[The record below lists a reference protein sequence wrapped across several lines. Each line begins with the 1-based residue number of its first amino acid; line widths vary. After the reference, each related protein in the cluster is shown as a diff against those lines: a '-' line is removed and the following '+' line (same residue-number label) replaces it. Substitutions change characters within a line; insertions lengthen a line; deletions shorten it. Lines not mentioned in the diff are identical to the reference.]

1 MKQFHFVKKA
11 LSIIWE
17 SGKVWM
23 IVSLLIR
30 ILLGLIPIVSVLLI
44 QNIINEITLYFNNEN
59 EGLGSVV
66 WLLVLQ
72 FAMLFFQSAAIN
84 LMKIFD
90 LRIEQKLDYKLEKK
104 ISEKAASVP
113 LYYYDNTEFHHHHD
127 RIMGSSG
134 ERLLRPIKA
143 VLDIGQNLIT
153 LVSFFVFLIHV
164 HWLLALTSALMA
176 IPVLMVQGK
185 YGNKQFRLLRYQTPS
200 IRKAHYLSALLN
212 DRDMA
217 KEIRLFNLKD
227 YLLNKWSLLFQQN
240 NKLLFNLSKRREMAH
255 VGLQMLTALIYV
267 FNAFFLI
274 RLLKTT
280 TLKIGDFVGV
290 MQAVQGT
297 QNTINDLSIGM
308 ADIFS
313 EFLYIQDLFLFLE
326 FEDTSLKLVQ
336 GEHSF
341 PGSLSQG
348 IEFDS
353 VSFKYP
359 HSEREVL
366 RNISFT
372 IHPGEKVAIVGENGS
387 GKTTLVKCLMGL
399 YPVTHGGIFFD
410 QLQIEDIK
418 QEELYKNL
426 TVIFQDFVK
435 YNMSVKENITI
446 SLHEDESNE
455 LKMIDVAKQ
464 TGVDS
469 FVSQYRTKYE
479 TILGKILFE
488 GEDLSGGQ
496 WQKVALARSLFKNGQ
511 IFVLDEPTAAL
522 DPKAELEVFKQF
534 EVLTKQKT
542 TIYISHRMAS
552 ARIADRI
559 LVMKNGELVEM
570 GHHDELISHD
580 SEYARLFNMQARLY
594 A

>member
-1 MKQFHFVKKA
+1 MQVSYIKKA
-11 LSIIWE
+11 
-17 SGKVWM
+17 
-23 IVSLLIR
+23 VSLIWKEGKGWVLISILVR
-30 ILLGLIPIVSVLLI
+30 ILLGLVPIFSVLLI
-44 QNIINEITLYFNNEN
+44 KEIINEITLYFNSEN
-59 EGLGSVV
+59 ESLRSVS
-66 WLLVLQ
+66 WLLILQ
-72 FAMLFFQSAAIN
+72 FAMLFLQSAAIN

-90 LRIEQKLDYKLEKK
+90 LKIEQKLDYILDKQ
-104 ISEKAASVP
+104 ITDKAASVP

-127 RIMGSSG
+127 RIMGNSG
-134 ERLLRPIKA
+134 DRLMSPIRA
-143 VLDIGQNLIT
+143 VLDIGQNVIT
-153 LVSFFVFLIHV
+153 LISFFIFLIQI
-164 HWLLALTSALMA
+164 HWLLAASSALMA
-176 IPVLMVQGK
+176 IPVLVIQSK

-200 IRKAHYLSALLN
+200 IRKAHYVSSLLN
-212 DRDMA
+212 DRDSA

-227 YLLNKWSLLFQQN
+227 HLMNKWSQLFLEN
-240 NKLLFNLSKRREMAH
+240 NKKIFDLSKRRELAH
-255 VGLQMLTALIYV
+255 LGLQLFTAIIYV

-297 QNTINDLSIGM
+297 QNTINDLSIKM
-308 ADIFS
+308 ADIYS

-326 FEDTSLKLVQ
+326 FEDSSVKMFH
-336 GEHSF
+336 GEQPF
-341 PGSLSQG
+341 PEKVEHG
-348 IEFDS
+348 ITFEH
-353 VSFKYP
+353 VSFQYP
-359 HSEREVL
+359 HSQREVL
-366 RNISFT
+366 KDVSFH
-372 IHPGEKVAIVGENGS
+372 IRSGEKIAIVGENGS

-399 YPVTHGGIFFD
+399 YPVTSGEIFFD
-410 QLQIEDIK
+410 QVSISDIK
-418 QEELYKNL
+418 QEELFKNL
-426 TVIFQDFVK
+426 TVIFQDFMK

-446 SLHEDESNE
+446 SLHEDEHNE
-455 LKMIDVAKQ
+455 LKMKDVAKQ

-469 FVSQYRTKYE
+469 FVSNYHSKYD

-496 WQKVALARSLFKNGQ
+496 WQKIALARALFKNGQ

-534 EVLTKQKT
+534 EVLSKEKT

-559 LVMKNGELVEM
+559 LVMKDGELVEM
-570 GHHDELISHD
+570 GHHTELMSRD
-580 SEYARLFNMQARLY
+580 SEYARLFNMQAKWY